1 MLFLWYF
8 FCKVC
13 CVLVVEMFPSLFY
26 FFFSFCPFVLLS
38 ARTNHFIIIEI
49 LISCFFYGPKKYLW
63 PWINTGNFSS
73 ISPLCFYF
81 NNQRWVFATWRVW
94 GSFKLQ
100 IWLHFHFFLL
110 INKMGFTYLFFLA
123 ERLPCAPDRTAALR
137 AAKTHF
143 KIRILK

>member
-13 CVLVVEMFPSLFY
+13 CVLVVEMFPLSLL

-81 NNQRWVFATWRVW
+81 NNRWWMFATWRVW

-100 IWLHFHFFLL
+100 IWLHFQFFLL
-110 INKMGFTYLFFLA
+110 IKKNGVQLFIFWPNDSPRA
-123 ERLPCAPDRTAALR
+123 EDRTAASR
-137 AAKTHF
+137 AVKTRF